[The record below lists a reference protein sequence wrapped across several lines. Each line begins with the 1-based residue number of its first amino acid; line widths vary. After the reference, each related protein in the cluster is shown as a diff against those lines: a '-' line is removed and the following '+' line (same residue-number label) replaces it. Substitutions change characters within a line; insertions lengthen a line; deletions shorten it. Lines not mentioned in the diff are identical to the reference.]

1 MQPVYKH
8 EEDIEMEGGRDSRV
22 EQNNETKDL
31 QEQILD
37 NINSI
42 IKEKDDIIQQ
52 LSEVIEKQDKQL
64 EEFNMEEA
72 YISEE
77 NFNKLEKQ

>member
-1 MQPVYKH
+1 
-8 EEDIEMEGGRDSRV
+8 MEGGRDSRV
-22 EQNNETKDL
+22 EQNNETRDL

-77 NFNKLEKQ
+77 NFNKLEKQQKEFEEKIEQ

>member
-1 MQPVYKH
+1 
-8 EEDIEMEGGRDSRV
+8 MEGGRDSRV

-77 NFNKLEKQ
+77 NFNKLEKQQKEFEEKIEQ

>member
-1 MQPVYKH
+1 
-8 EEDIEMEGGRDSRV
+8 MEGGRDSRV

-77 NFNKLEKQ
+77 NFNKLEKQQKEFEEKIDQ